1 MCFVLDLELPFLV
14 VTITNLVFRVFT
26 ASLIGVYTFAELFL
40 SFLVTLGVLTVTEER
55 EESASKSPE
64 DQKRVPEE
72 SNTSLTIENENKP
85 LLEDAEAIQLEPF
98 ESSKDEVNGAS
109 QPTADRDVESQEGL
123 QVAEDPERGSEE
135 KGSSDAEETQQP
147 EVGEENKKKEESFLW
162 TAALCSTWIP
172 SVVGKQEQKI
182 FLKAGIA
189 SLVTKTTFL
198 AIAIGI
204 SSYGYNLHPRPSLVW
219 CLDESS
225 PLIETNGSVTYC
237 DFDENSRWPDCK
249 PDASNY
255 THITDFADSLEKLEM
270 AIVNFEEEAQK
281 VDKDLFKNEI
291 PSIGLQ
297 KIRNLRREVDKFLRR
312 VGLKGLAQKVRICG
326 PEENQ
331 IRNWTF
337 IVLVALAVL
346 AGLATYHLHKITSY
360 KVGSQ
365 SFPF

>member
-1 MCFVLDLELPFLV
+1 MV

-26 ASLIGVYTFAELFL
+26 ATLIGVYTFIELPL
-40 SFLVTLGVLTVTEER
+40 SFLVNYGVLKVTEEH
-55 EESASKSPE
+55 EESTNKRPE
-64 DQKRVPEE
+64 DQERIPEE
-72 SNTSLTIENENKP
+72 TNTSLTIENEKKQP
-85 LLEDAEAIQLEPF
+85 SEDIQLEPF

-135 KGSSDAEETQQP
+135 KGSSDAEETQRP
-147 EVGEENKKKEESFLW
+147 EASGENKKKEESFLV
-162 TAALCSTWIP
+162 TAAICSTWIP
-172 SVVGKQEQKI
+172 SVVGRQEQKI

-198 AIAIGI
+198 SIAIGL

-237 DFDENSRWPDCK
+237 DFDKNSRWPDCK

-255 THITDFADSLEKLEM
+255 THITDFADSLDKLEM

-281 VDKDLFKNEI
+281 VDNNLFQNEI

-297 KIRNLRREVDKFLRR
+297 KIRNLRREVDKLLRR
-312 VGLKGLAQKVRICG
+312 VDLKGLTQKVRICG

-337 IVLVALAVL
+337 VALVALAVL
-346 AGLATYHLHKITSY
+346 AALATYHLHKITSY
-360 KVGSQ
+360 KVISQ
-365 SFPF
+365 SSPILIV